1 MADEAEFALKNKN
14 KKWVIIVDK
23 TPWIALHKINL
34 ALENLMVSVI
44 EKIWKCTQM
53 PAQPM
58 ANASSSVG
66 ARLFII
72 ATQPLVTSRITGI
85 IIFII
90 DAEILKKSKILKI
103 ISMKKDWF
111 MMFSSAENK
120 ITKAHMLN
128 IALAASKQDL
138 TKAVDKE
145 HCWGFGLFSTF
156 DVFPL

>member
-1 MADEAEFALKNKN
+1 
-14 KKWVIIVDK
+14 
-23 TPWIALHKINL
+23 
-34 ALENLMVSVI
+34 
-44 EKIWKCTQM
+44 M

-111 MMFSSAENK
+111 MMFSSEENK

-138 TKAVDKE
+138 TKAVAKE
-145 HCWGFGLFSTF
+145 HC
-156 DVFPL
+156 